1 MLFFIS
7 LAEQSS
13 TVLAIGTASV
23 SRLSSP
29 QFTTHSANVAG
40 GAANGATAANQQP
53 SNRVCL
59 GFADILIAFILI
71 LLILAT
77 VLGNVLVVLS
87 VFLYKRMRTFTN
99 FLLTSLATADLLV
112 GLLIMPL
119 ALFDLLHNHNWP
131 LGKALCRIWATFDVL
146 LCTASILNLCIISL
160 DRYMAI
166 TSPLRYPR
174 TRSRWMA
181 CALLSFVP
189 LLATADA
196 SALARLSLT
205 LNKMPMLSSTVSRG
219 HREQTTTAL
228 LLGDGA
234 YQCAYPMSVS
244 YRIYSASVSFYI
256 PLVVMLFVYF
266 KIFRVASERER
277 LIREGMGTCRLSRRV
292 EKTQLKGRKRSATT
306 NYTRRS
312 NAPRI
317 HEVIQN
323 IASPTLTACGGEQDK
338 NSSANHCSAPAYSKH
353 PSRPNPTP
361 GALPPAQLSED
372 RPSSGQMSPNLR
384 SSILRPGDY
393 DSEETICPPSARTS
407 GRSATPA
414 AARNGTKKAT
424 NILASSQRC
433 ATDSFRRKIKSMECL
448 GTLGN
453 YSSRVSTNY
462 RKNSADPAGDDS
474 DDDESDMQNECQQ
487 QRRVQD
493 NNNKFAQRS
502 LQNLQ
507 NLQPPAPVNRLS
519 NGAKQLMRTANNN
532 NTFGMVNCTTG
543 SNQQARNS
551 MAVLQQ
557 SHFTTKNANFRG
569 SKEKIVYLRE
579 RKALKTIGIVV
590 LGFII
595 CWLPFFV
602 VYVLEVSPVL
612 KKWDVIGKKEFQ
624 LLSEFFLWLGYSN
637 SVLNPLIYT
646 MYNSDFRRC
655 FRDLLGMGC
664 MNQHRRT
671 MSVKKLHQQSNL
683 F

>member
-1 MLFFIS
+1 MALRMS
-7 LAEQSS
+7 E
-13 TVLAIGTASV
+13 SV
-23 SRLSSP
+23 PGSHP
-29 QFTTHSANVAG
+29 TKF
-40 GAANGATAANQQP
+40 
-53 SNRVCL
+53 CL
-59 GFADILIAFILI
+59 GFADIFIAFILI

-77 VLGNVLVVLS
+77 VLGNILVVLS

-174 TRSRWMA
+174 TRQKQTKKTFFIFKTFRSRWMA
-181 CALLSFVP
+181 CALLSF
-189 LLATADA
+189 
-196 SALARLSLT
+196 ARLSLP
-205 LNKMPMLSSTVSRG
+205 LNKMPLLSSTVRHG

-228 LLGDGA
+228 LLEDGA

-338 NSSANHCSAPAYSKH
+338 NS
-353 PSRPNPTP
+353 
-361 GALPPAQLSED
+361 
-372 RPSSGQMSPNLR
+372 
-384 SSILRPGDY
+384 ILRPGDF
-393 DSEETICPPSARTS
+393 DSEETICPPSARAS
-407 GRSATPA
+407 GRSATTA
-414 AARNGTKKAT
+414 AVRNGTKKAT
-424 NILASSQRC
+424 NVLASSQRC

-448 GTLGN
+448 GTLDN

-474 DDDESDMQNECQQ
+474 DDDESDGQNECQQ
-487 QRRVQD
+487 KRRVQD
-493 NNNKFAQRS
+493 NDSKFTQRS

-543 SNQQARNS
+543 QNQQARNS

-637 SVLNPLIYT
+637 SVVWSRIHIRSYT
-646 MYNSDFRRC
+646 NRRRVEPSDESTVAVGELTIRSSRR
-655 FRDLLGMGC
+655 RRVD
-664 MNQHRRT
+664 HRRVGVGELT
-671 MSVKKLHQQSNL
+671 IGESASAS
-683 F
+683 